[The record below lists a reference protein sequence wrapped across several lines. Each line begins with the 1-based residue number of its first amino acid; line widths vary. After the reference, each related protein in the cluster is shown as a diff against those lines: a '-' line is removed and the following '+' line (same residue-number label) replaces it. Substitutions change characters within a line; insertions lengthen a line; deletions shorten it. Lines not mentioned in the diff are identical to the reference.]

1 MNTKKLLITAL
12 AVFIVVEV
20 TNYLIHGVILGS
32 TYASDEVKNAFR
44 QMEDMESKMWVMW
57 VVDLIWS
64 FFFAF
69 FFAKGYENKGI
80 MEGVRFGIYVGLF
93 VSLVAS
99 YAQYVV
105 YPLPYSVTFQ
115 WFLYGLIQSVLLGV
129 IAALIYKP
137 MPKIA
142 ES

>member
-12 AVFIVVEV
+12 AVFIVAEV
-20 TNYLIHGVILGS
+20 TNYLIHTVILSS
-32 TYASDEVKNAFR
+32 TYALEEVAKAFR
-44 QMEDMESKMWVMW
+44 PMEEMESKMWVMW

-69 FFAKGYENKGI
+69 FFVKGYENKGI
-80 MEGVRFGIYVGLF
+80 MEGVRFGIYIGLF
-93 VSLVAS
+93 VSLVTA

-105 YPLPYSVTFQ
+105 YPIPYSVAFQ

-129 IAALIYKP
+129 VAALIYKP
-137 MPKIA
+137 QPKIA